1 MWYHVNNE
9 KFYNLEDFKM
19 KKIKN
24 VLKLMRIKH
33 YLKNILVFIPLIFSS
48 QLFEWGGVL
57 KTIYGCISFCL
68 ISSAVYIINDIKDV
82 EKDKAHKI
90 KKNRPIASGAIS
102 VKEAVILFV
111 IVTAISLC
119 INIFVIGKL
128 SSVLL
133 VILYLVLNVMY
144 SLGLKNIPIID
155 VVILVSGFVIRVIYG
170 ASITSI
176 EISKWL
182 YLTVMSGSF
191 FMGFGKRRNEII
203 KQGDEARTV
212 LKYYTKDYLDKFM
225 YACLVLTLMFYSLW
239 SVDATTVAKFG
250 DTMIYTIPLV
260 MIIFMKYCLDIEG
273 DSYGDPVDV
282 ITSDKILMCMVGIL
296 AMSMYF
302 LIYVR

>member
-1 MWYHVNNE
+1 
-9 KFYNLEDFKM
+9 M
-19 KKIKN
+19 KKLKN
-24 VLKLMRIKH
+24 ILKLMRIKH
-33 YLKNILVFIPLIFSS
+33 YLKNGLIFLPLIFNS
-48 QLFEWGGVL
+48 QLFEIKPL
-57 KTIYGCISFCL
+57 LMTFYGFISFCL
-68 ISSAVYIINDIKDV
+68 ISSAVYVINDIKDV
-82 EKDKAHKI
+82 EKDRMHKI

-102 VKEAVILFV
+102 IKEAILLF
-111 IVTAISLC
+111 IVLTISSLC
-119 INIFVIGKL
+119 INIFIIKEF
-128 SSVLL
+128 SSILL
-133 VILYLVLNVMY
+133 ISLYLILNIMY

-203 KQGDEARTV
+203 KQGNDSRAV

-239 SVDATTVAKFG
+239 SVDTSTTAKFG
-250 DTMIYTIPLV
+250 ENMIYTIPLV

-273 DSYGDPVDV
+273 NSYGDPVDV

-296 AMSMYF
+296 AISMYI
-302 LIYVR
+302 LIYLR

>member
-1 MWYHVNNE
+1 
-9 KFYNLEDFKM
+9 M
-19 KKIKN
+19 KKLKN
-24 VLKLMRIKH
+24 ILKLMRIKH
-33 YLKNILVFIPLIFSS
+33 YLKNGLIFLPLIFNS
-48 QLFEWGGVL
+48 QLFEKKPL
-57 KTIYGCISFCL
+57 LMTFYGFISFCL
-68 ISSAVYIINDIKDV
+68 ISSAVYVINDIKDV
-82 EKDKAHKI
+82 EKDRMHKI

-102 VKEAVILFV
+102 IKEAILLF
-111 IVTAISLC
+111 IVLIIFSLS
-119 INIFVIGKL
+119 INIFIIKKF
-128 SSVLL
+128 SSILL
-133 VILYLVLNVMY
+133 ISLYLILNIMY

-170 ASITSI
+170 ASIMSI

-203 KQGDEARTV
+203 KQGNDSRAV

-239 SVDATTVAKFG
+239 SVDTSTTAKFG
-250 DTMIYTIPLV
+250 ENMIYTIPLV

-273 DSYGDPVDV
+273 NSYGDPVDV

-296 AMSMYF
+296 AISMYI

>member
-1 MWYHVNNE
+1 
-9 KFYNLEDFKM
+9 M
-19 KKIKN
+19 KKLKN
-24 VLKLMRIKH
+24 ILKLMRIKH
-33 YLKNILVFIPLIFSS
+33 YLKNGLIFLPLIFNS
-48 QLFEWGGVL
+48 QLFEIKPL
-57 KTIYGCISFCL
+57 LMTFYGFISFCL
-68 ISSAVYIINDIKDV
+68 ISSAVYVINDIKDV
-82 EKDKAHKI
+82 EKDRMHKI

-102 VKEAVILFV
+102 IKEAILLF
-111 IVTAISLC
+111 IVLTISSLC
-119 INIFVIGKL
+119 INIFIIKEF
-128 SSVLL
+128 SSILL
-133 VILYLVLNVMY
+133 ISLYLILNIMY

-155 VVILVSGFVIRVIYG
+155 VVILVSGFVIKVIYG

-203 KQGDEARTV
+203 KQGNDSRAV

-239 SVDATTVAKFG
+239 SVDTSTTAKFG
-250 DTMIYTIPLV
+250 ENMIYTIPLV

-273 DSYGDPVDV
+273 NSYGDPVDV

-296 AMSMYF
+296 AISMYI

>member
-1 MWYHVNNE
+1 
-9 KFYNLEDFKM
+9 M
-19 KKIKN
+19 KKLKN
-24 VLKLMRIKH
+24 ILKLMRIKH
-33 YLKNILVFIPLIFSS
+33 YLKNGLIFLPLIFNS
-48 QLFEWGGVL
+48 QLFEIKPL
-57 KTIYGCISFCL
+57 LMTFYGFISFCL
-68 ISSAVYIINDIKDV
+68 ISSAVYVINDIKDV
-82 EKDKAHKI
+82 EKDRMQKI

-102 VKEAVILFV
+102 IKEAILLF
-111 IVTAISLC
+111 IVLTISSLC
-119 INIFVIGKL
+119 INIFIIKEF
-128 SSVLL
+128 SSILL
-133 VILYLVLNVMY
+133 ISLYLILNIMY

-203 KQGDEARTV
+203 KQGNDSRAV

-239 SVDATTVAKFG
+239 SVDTSTTAKFG
-250 DTMIYTIPLV
+250 ENMIYTIPLV

-273 DSYGDPVDV
+273 NSYGDPVDV

-296 AMSMYF
+296 AISMYI

>member
-1 MWYHVNNE
+1 
-9 KFYNLEDFKM
+9 M
-19 KKIKN
+19 KKLKN
-24 VLKLMRIKH
+24 ILKLMRIKH
-33 YLKNILVFIPLIFSS
+33 YLKNGLIFLPLIFNS
-48 QLFEWGGVL
+48 QLFEIKPL
-57 KTIYGCISFCL
+57 LMTFYGFISFCL
-68 ISSAVYIINDIKDV
+68 ISSAVYVINDIKDV
-82 EKDKAHKI
+82 EKDRMHKI
-90 KKNRPIASGAIS
+90 KKNRPIASGAITI
-102 VKEAVILFV
+102 KEAILLF
-111 IVTAISLC
+111 IVLTISSLC
-119 INIFVIGKL
+119 INIFIIKEF
-128 SSVLL
+128 SSILL
-133 VILYLVLNVMY
+133 ISLYLILNIMY

-203 KQGDEARTV
+203 KQGDNSRAV

-239 SVDATTVAKFG
+239 SVDTTTTSKFG
-250 DTMIYTIPLV
+250 ENMIYTIPLV

-282 ITSDKILMCMVGIL
+282 ITSDKILMCMVGVL
-296 AMSMYF
+296 AVSMYI
-302 LIYVR
+302 LIYAR

>member
-1 MWYHVNNE
+1 
-9 KFYNLEDFKM
+9 M
-19 KKIKN
+19 KKLKN
-24 VLKLMRIKH
+24 ILKLMRIKH
-33 YLKNILVFIPLIFSS
+33 YLKNGLIFLPLIFNS
-48 QLFEWGGVL
+48 QLFEIKPL
-57 KTIYGCISFCL
+57 LMTFYGFISFCL
-68 ISSAVYIINDIKDV
+68 ISSAVYVINDIKDV
-82 EKDKAHKI
+82 EKDRMHKI

-102 VKEAVILFV
+102 IKEAILLF
-111 IVTAISLC
+111 IVLTISSLC
-119 INIFVIGKL
+119 INIFIIKEF
-128 SSVLL
+128 SSILL
-133 VILYLVLNVMY
+133 ISLYLILNIMY

-203 KQGDEARTV
+203 KQGNDSRAV

-239 SVDATTVAKFG
+239 SVDTTTTAKFG
-250 DTMIYTIPLV
+250 ENMIYTIPLV

-282 ITSDKILMCMVGIL
+282 ITSDKVLMCMVGVL
-296 AMSMYF
+296 AISMYI
-302 LIYVR
+302 LIYAR

>member
-1 MWYHVNNE
+1 
-9 KFYNLEDFKM
+9 M
-19 KKIKN
+19 KKLKN
-24 VLKLMRIKH
+24 ILKLMRIKH
-33 YLKNILVFIPLIFSS
+33 YLKNGLIFLPLIFNS
-48 QLFEWGGVL
+48 QLFEIKPL
-57 KTIYGCISFCL
+57 LMTFYGFISFCL
-68 ISSAVYIINDIKDV
+68 ISSAVYVINDIKDV
-82 EKDKAHKI
+82 EKDRMHKI

-102 VKEAVILFV
+102 IKEAILLF
-111 IVTAISLC
+111 IVLTISSLC
-119 INIFVIGKL
+119 INIFIIKEF
-128 SSVLL
+128 SSILL
-133 VILYLVLNVMY
+133 ISLYLILNIMY

-182 YLTVMSGSF
+182 YLTVMPGSF

-203 KQGDEARTV
+203 KQGNDSRAV

-239 SVDATTVAKFG
+239 SVDTSTTAKFG
-250 DTMIYTIPLV
+250 ENMIYTIPLV

-273 DSYGDPVDV
+273 NSYGDPVDV

-296 AMSMYF
+296 AISMYI

>member
-1 MWYHVNNE
+1 
-9 KFYNLEDFKM
+9 
-19 KKIKN
+19 
-24 VLKLMRIKH
+24 MRIKH
-33 YLKNILVFIPLIFSS
+33 YLKNGLIFLPLIFNS
-48 QLFEWGGVL
+48 QLFEIKPL
-57 KTIYGCISFCL
+57 LMTFYGFISFCL
-68 ISSAVYIINDIKDV
+68 ISSAVYVINDIKDV
-82 EKDKAHKI
+82 EKDRMHKI

-102 VKEAVILFV
+102 IKEAILLF
-111 IVTAISLC
+111 IVLTISSLC
-119 INIFVIGKL
+119 INIFIIKEF
-128 SSVLL
+128 SSILL
-133 VILYLVLNVMY
+133 ISLYLILNIMY

-203 KQGDEARTV
+203 KQGNDSRAV

-239 SVDATTVAKFG
+239 SVDTTTTAKFG
-250 DTMIYTIPLV
+250 ENMIYTIPLV

-282 ITSDKILMCMVGIL
+282 ITSDKVLMCMVGVL
-296 AMSMYF
+296 AISMYI
-302 LIYVR
+302 LIYAR

>member
-1 MWYHVNNE
+1 
-9 KFYNLEDFKM
+9 M
-19 KKIKN
+19 KKLKN
-24 VLKLMRIKH
+24 ILKLMRIKH
-33 YLKNILVFIPLIFSS
+33 YLKNGLIFLPLIFNS
-48 QLFEWGGVL
+48 QLFEIKPL
-57 KTIYGCISFCL
+57 LMTFYGFISFCL
-68 ISSAVYIINDIKDV
+68 ISSAVYVINDIKDV
-82 EKDKAHKI
+82 EKDRMHKI

-102 VKEAVILFV
+102 IKEAILLF
-111 IVTAISLC
+111 IVLTISSLC
-119 INIFVIGKL
+119 INIFIIKEF
-128 SSVLL
+128 SSILL
-133 VILYLVLNVMY
+133 ISLYLILNIMY

-203 KQGDEARTV
+203 KQGNDSRAV

-239 SVDATTVAKFG
+239 SVDTSTTAKFG
-250 DTMIYTIPLV
+250 ENMIYTIPLV

-273 DSYGDPVDV
+273 NSYGDPVDV

-296 AMSMYF
+296 AISMYI

>member
-1 MWYHVNNE
+1 
-9 KFYNLEDFKM
+9 M
-19 KKIKN
+19 KKLKN
-24 VLKLMRIKH
+24 ILKLMRIKH
-33 YLKNILVFIPLIFSS
+33 YLKNGLIFLPLIFNS
-48 QLFEWGGVL
+48 QLFEKKPL
-57 KTIYGCISFCL
+57 LMTFYGFVSFCL
-68 ISSAVYIINDIKDV
+68 ISSAVYVINDIKDV
-82 EKDKAHKI
+82 EKDRMHKI

-102 VKEAVILFV
+102 IKEAILLF
-111 IVTAISLC
+111 IVLIIFSLS
-119 INIFVIGKL
+119 INIFIIKKF
-128 SSVLL
+128 SSILL
-133 VILYLVLNVMY
+133 ISLYLILNIMY

-170 ASITSI
+170 ANIMSI

-203 KQGDEARTV
+203 KQGNDSRAV

-239 SVDATTVAKFG
+239 SVDTSTTAKFG
-250 DTMIYTIPLV
+250 ENMIYTIPLV

-273 DSYGDPVDV
+273 NSYGDPVDV

-296 AMSMYF
+296 AISMYI

>member
-1 MWYHVNNE
+1 
-9 KFYNLEDFKM
+9 M
-19 KKIKN
+19 KKLKN
-24 VLKLMRIKH
+24 ILKLMRIKH
-33 YLKNILVFIPLIFSS
+33 YLKNGLIFLPLIFNS
-48 QLFEWGGVL
+48 QLFEKEPL
-57 KTIYGCISFCL
+57 LMTFYGFISFCL
-68 ISSAVYIINDIKDV
+68 ISSAVYVINDIKDV
-82 EKDKAHKI
+82 EKDRMHKI

-102 VKEAVILFV
+102 IKEAILLF
-111 IVTAISLC
+111 IVLTIFSLS
-119 INIFVIGKL
+119 INIFIIKKF
-128 SSVLL
+128 SSILL
-133 VILYLVLNVMY
+133 ISLYLILNIMY

-170 ASITSI
+170 ASIMSI

-203 KQGDEARTV
+203 KQGNDSRAV

-239 SVDATTVAKFG
+239 SVDTSTTAKFG
-250 DTMIYTIPLV
+250 ENMIYTIPLV

-273 DSYGDPVDV
+273 NSYGDPVDV

-296 AMSMYF
+296 ATSMYI

>member
-1 MWYHVNNE
+1 MWW
-9 KFYNLEDFKM
+9 EDLRM
-19 KKIKN
+19 KKLKN
-24 VLKLMRIKH
+24 ILKLMRIKH
-33 YLKNILVFIPLIFSS
+33 YLKNGLIFLPLIFNS
-48 QLFEWGGVL
+48 QLFEIKPL
-57 KTIYGCISFCL
+57 LMTFYGFISFCL
-68 ISSAVYIINDIKDV
+68 ISSAVYVINDIKDV
-82 EKDKAHKI
+82 EKDRMHKI

-102 VKEAVILFV
+102 IKEAILLF
-111 IVTAISLC
+111 IVLTISSLC
-119 INIFVIGKL
+119 INIFIIKEF
-128 SSVLL
+128 SSILL
-133 VILYLVLNVMY
+133 ISLYLILNIMY

-203 KQGDEARTV
+203 KQGNDSRAV

-239 SVDATTVAKFG
+239 SVDTSTTAKFG
-250 DTMIYTIPLV
+250 ENMIYTIPLV

-273 DSYGDPVDV
+273 NSYGDPVDV

-296 AMSMYF
+296 AISMYI

>member
-1 MWYHVNNE
+1 
-9 KFYNLEDFKM
+9 M
-19 KKIKN
+19 KKLKN
-24 VLKLMRIKH
+24 ILKLMRIKH
-33 YLKNILVFIPLIFSS
+33 YLKNGLIFLPLIFNS
-48 QLFEWGGVL
+48 QLFEIKPL
-57 KTIYGCISFCL
+57 LMTFYGFISFCL
-68 ISSAVYIINDIKDV
+68 ISSAVYVINDIKDV
-82 EKDKAHKI
+82 EKDRMHKI
-90 KKNRPIASGAIS
+90 KKNRPIASGAITI
-102 VKEAVILFV
+102 KEAILLF
-111 IVTAISLC
+111 IVLTISSLC
-119 INIFVIGKL
+119 INIFIIKEF
-128 SSVLL
+128 SSILL
-133 VILYLVLNVMY
+133 ISLYLILNIMY

-203 KQGDEARTV
+203 KQGDNSRAV

-239 SVDATTVAKFG
+239 SVDTSTTAKFG
-250 DTMIYTIPLV
+250 ENMIYTIPLV

-273 DSYGDPVDV
+273 NSYGDPVDV

>member
-1 MWYHVNNE
+1 
-9 KFYNLEDFKM
+9 M
-19 KKIKN
+19 KKLKN
-24 VLKLMRIKH
+24 ILKLMRIKH
-33 YLKNILVFIPLIFSS
+33 YLKNGLIFLPLIFNS
-48 QLFEWGGVL
+48 QLFEIKPL
-57 KTIYGCISFCL
+57 LMTFYGFISFCL
-68 ISSAVYIINDIKDV
+68 ISSAVYVINDIKDV
-82 EKDKAHKI
+82 EKDRMHKI

-102 VKEAVILFV
+102 IKEAILLF
-111 IVTAISLC
+111 IVLTISSLC
-119 INIFVIGKL
+119 INIFIIKEF
-128 SSVLL
+128 SSILL
-133 VILYLVLNVMY
+133 ISLYLILNIMY

-170 ASITSI
+170 SSITSI

-203 KQGDEARTV
+203 KQGNDSRAV

-239 SVDATTVAKFG
+239 SVDTSTTAKFG
-250 DTMIYTIPLV
+250 ENMIYTIPLV

-273 DSYGDPVDV
+273 NSYGDPVDV

-296 AMSMYF
+296 AISMYI

>member
-1 MWYHVNNE
+1 
-9 KFYNLEDFKM
+9 M
-19 KKIKN
+19 KKLKN
-24 VLKLMRIKH
+24 ILKLMTIKH
-33 YLKNILVFIPLIFSS
+33 YLKNGLIFLPLIFNS
-48 QLFEWGGVL
+48 QLFEIKPL
-57 KTIYGCISFCL
+57 LMTFYGFISFCL
-68 ISSAVYIINDIKDV
+68 ISSAVYVINDIKDV
-82 EKDKAHKI
+82 EKDRMHKI

-102 VKEAVILFV
+102 IKEAILLF
-111 IVTAISLC
+111 IVLTISSLC
-119 INIFVIGKL
+119 INIFIIKEF
-128 SSVLL
+128 SSILL
-133 VILYLVLNVMY
+133 ISLYLILNIMY

-203 KQGDEARTV
+203 KQGNDSRAV

-239 SVDATTVAKFG
+239 SVDTSTTAKFG
-250 DTMIYTIPLV
+250 ENMIYTIPLV

-273 DSYGDPVDV
+273 NSYGDPVDV

-296 AMSMYF
+296 AISMYI

>member
-1 MWYHVNNE
+1 
-9 KFYNLEDFKM
+9 M
-19 KKIKN
+19 KKLKN
-24 VLKLMRIKH
+24 ILKLMRIKH
-33 YLKNILVFIPLIFSS
+33 YLKNGLIFLPLIFNS
-48 QLFEWGGVL
+48 QLFEKEPL
-57 KTIYGCISFCL
+57 LMTFYGFISFCL
-68 ISSAVYIINDIKDV
+68 ISSAVYVINDIKDV
-82 EKDKAHKI
+82 EKDRMHKI

-102 VKEAVILFV
+102 IKEAILLF
-111 IVTAISLC
+111 IVLTIFSLS
-119 INIFVIGKL
+119 INIFIIKKF
-128 SSVLL
+128 SSILL
-133 VILYLVLNVMY
+133 ISLYLILNIMY

-170 ASITSI
+170 ASIMSI

-203 KQGDEARTV
+203 KQGNDSRAV

-239 SVDATTVAKFG
+239 SVDTSTTAKFG
-250 DTMIYTIPLV
+250 ENMIYTIPLV

-273 DSYGDPVDV
+273 NSYGDPVDV

-296 AMSMYF
+296 AISMYI

>member
-1 MWYHVNNE
+1 
-9 KFYNLEDFKM
+9 
-19 KKIKN
+19 
-24 VLKLMRIKH
+24 MRIKH
-33 YLKNILVFIPLIFSS
+33 YLKNGLIFLPLIFNS
-48 QLFEWGGVL
+48 QLFEIKPL
-57 KTIYGCISFCL
+57 LMTFYGFISFCL
-68 ISSAVYIINDIKDV
+68 ISSAVYVINDIKDV
-82 EKDKAHKI
+82 EKDRMHKI

-102 VKEAVILFV
+102 IKEAILLF
-111 IVTAISLC
+111 IVLTISSLC
-119 INIFVIGKL
+119 INIFIIKEF
-128 SSVLL
+128 SSILL
-133 VILYLVLNVMY
+133 ISLYLILNIMY

-203 KQGDEARTV
+203 KQGNDSRAV

-239 SVDATTVAKFG
+239 SVDTSTTAKFG
-250 DTMIYTIPLV
+250 ENMIYTIPLV

-273 DSYGDPVDV
+273 NSYGDPVDV
-282 ITSDKILMCMVGIL
+282 ITSDKILMCMVRIL
-296 AMSMYF
+296 AISMYI

>member
-1 MWYHVNNE
+1 
-9 KFYNLEDFKM
+9 M
-19 KKIKN
+19 KKLKN
-24 VLKLMRIKH
+24 ILKLMRIKH
-33 YLKNILVFIPLIFSS
+33 YLKYGLIFLPLIFNS
-48 QLFEWGGVL
+48 QLFEIKPL
-57 KTIYGCISFCL
+57 LMTFYGFISFCL
-68 ISSAVYIINDIKDV
+68 ISSAVYVINDIKDV
-82 EKDKAHKI
+82 EKDRMHKI

-102 VKEAVILFV
+102 IKEAILLF
-111 IVTAISLC
+111 IVLTISSLC
-119 INIFVIGKL
+119 INIFIIKEF
-128 SSVLL
+128 SSILL
-133 VILYLVLNVMY
+133 ISLYLILNIMY

-203 KQGDEARTV
+203 KQGNDSRAV

-239 SVDATTVAKFG
+239 SVDTSTTAKFG
-250 DTMIYTIPLV
+250 ENMIYTIPLV

-273 DSYGDPVDV
+273 NSYGDPVDV

-296 AMSMYF
+296 AISMYI

>member
-1 MWYHVNNE
+1 
-9 KFYNLEDFKM
+9 M
-19 KKIKN
+19 KKLKN
-24 VLKLMRIKH
+24 ILKLMRIKH
-33 YLKNILVFIPLIFSS
+33 YLKNGLIFLPLIFNS
-48 QLFEWGGVL
+48 QLFEKEPL
-57 KTIYGCISFCL
+57 LMTFYGFISFCL
-68 ISSAVYIINDIKDV
+68 ISSAVYVINDIKDV
-82 EKDKAHKI
+82 EKDRMHKI

-102 VKEAVILFV
+102 IKEAILLF
-111 IVTAISLC
+111 IVLTIFSLS
-119 INIFVIGKL
+119 INIFIIKKF
-128 SSVLL
+128 SSILL
-133 VILYLVLNVMY
+133 ISLYLILNIMY

-170 ASITSI
+170 ASIMSI

-203 KQGDEARTV
+203 KQGNDSRAV

-239 SVDATTVAKFG
+239 SVDTSTIAKFG
-250 DTMIYTIPLV
+250 ENMIYTIPLV

-273 DSYGDPVDV
+273 NSYGDPVDV

-296 AMSMYF
+296 AISMYI

>member
-1 MWYHVNNE
+1 
-9 KFYNLEDFKM
+9 M
-19 KKIKN
+19 KKLKN
-24 VLKLMRIKH
+24 ILKLMRIKH
-33 YLKNILVFIPLIFSS
+33 YLKNGLIFLPLIFNS
-48 QLFEWGGVL
+48 QLFEIKPL
-57 KTIYGCISFCL
+57 LMTFYGFISFCL
-68 ISSAVYIINDIKDV
+68 ISSAVYVINDIKDV
-82 EKDKAHKI
+82 EKDRMHKI

-102 VKEAVILFV
+102 IKEAILLF
-111 IVTAISLC
+111 IVLTISSLC
-119 INIFVIGKL
+119 INVFIIKEF
-128 SSVLL
+128 SSILL
-133 VILYLVLNVMY
+133 ISLYLILNIMY

-203 KQGDEARTV
+203 KQGNDSRAV

-239 SVDATTVAKFG
+239 SVDTSTTAKFG
-250 DTMIYTIPLV
+250 ENMIYTIPLV

-282 ITSDKILMCMVGIL
+282 ITSDKVLMCMVGVL
-296 AMSMYF
+296 AISMYI
-302 LIYVR
+302 LIYAR

>member
-1 MWYHVNNE
+1 
-9 KFYNLEDFKM
+9 M
-19 KKIKN
+19 KKLKN
-24 VLKLMRIKH
+24 ILKLMRIKH
-33 YLKNILVFIPLIFSS
+33 YLKNGLIFLPLIFNS
-48 QLFEWGGVL
+48 QLFEIKPL
-57 KTIYGCISFCL
+57 LMTFYGFISFCL
-68 ISSAVYIINDIKDV
+68 ISSAVYVINDIKDV
-82 EKDKAHKI
+82 EKDRMHKI

-102 VKEAVILFV
+102 IKEAILLF
-111 IVTAISLC
+111 IVLTISSLC
-119 INIFVIGKL
+119 INIFIIKEF
-128 SSVLL
+128 SSILL
-133 VILYLVLNVMY
+133 ISLYLILNIMY

-191 FMGFGKRRNEII
+191 FMEFGKRRNEII
-203 KQGDEARTV
+203 KQGNDSRAV

-239 SVDATTVAKFG
+239 SVDTSTTAKFG
-250 DTMIYTIPLV
+250 ENMIYTIPLV

-273 DSYGDPVDV
+273 NSYGDPVDV

-296 AMSMYF
+296 AISMYI

>member
-1 MWYHVNNE
+1 
-9 KFYNLEDFKM
+9 M
-19 KKIKN
+19 KKLKN
-24 VLKLMRIKH
+24 ILKLMRIKH
-33 YLKNILVFIPLIFSS
+33 YLKNGLIFLPLIFNS
-48 QLFEWGGVL
+48 QLFEIKPL
-57 KTIYGCISFCL
+57 LMTFYGFISFCL
-68 ISSAVYIINDIKDV
+68 ISSAVYVINDIKDV
-82 EKDKAHKI
+82 EKDRMHKI

-102 VKEAVILFV
+102 IKEAILLF
-111 IVTAISLC
+111 IVLTISSLC
-119 INIFVIGKL
+119 INIFIIKEF
-128 SSVLL
+128 SSILL
-133 VILYLVLNVMY
+133 ISLYLILNIMY

-170 ASITSI
+170 ASISSI

-203 KQGDEARTV
+203 KQGNDSRAV

-225 YACLVLTLMFYSLW
+225 YAYLVLTLMFYSLW
-239 SVDATTVAKFG
+239 SVDTSTTAKFG
-250 DTMIYTIPLV
+250 ENMIYTIPLV

-273 DSYGDPVDV
+273 NSYGDPVDV

-296 AMSMYF
+296 AISMYI

>member
-1 MWYHVNNE
+1 
-9 KFYNLEDFKM
+9 M
-19 KKIKN
+19 KKLKN
-24 VLKLMRIKH
+24 ILKLMRIKH
-33 YLKNILVFIPLIFSS
+33 YLKNGLIFLPLIFNS
-48 QLFEWGGVL
+48 QLFEEKPL
-57 KTIYGCISFCL
+57 LMTFYGFISFCL
-68 ISSAVYIINDIKDV
+68 ISSAVYVINDIKDV
-82 EKDKAHKI
+82 EKDRMHKI

-102 VKEAVILFV
+102 IKEAILLF
-111 IVTAISLC
+111 IVLTISSLC
-119 INIFVIGKL
+119 INIFIIKEF
-128 SSVLL
+128 SSILL
-133 VILYLVLNVMY
+133 ISLYLILNIMY

-170 ASITSI
+170 ASIMSI

-203 KQGDEARTV
+203 KQGNDSRAV

-239 SVDATTVAKFG
+239 SVDTSTTAKFG
-250 DTMIYTIPLV
+250 ENMIYTIPLV

-273 DSYGDPVDV
+273 NSYGDPVDV

-296 AMSMYF
+296 AISMYI

>member
-1 MWYHVNNE
+1 
-9 KFYNLEDFKM
+9 M
-19 KKIKN
+19 KKLKN
-24 VLKLMRIKH
+24 ILKLMRIKH
-33 YLKNILVFIPLIFSS
+33 YLKNGLIFLPLIFNS
-48 QLFEWGGVL
+48 QLFEIKPL
-57 KTIYGCISFCL
+57 LMTFYGFISFCL
-68 ISSAVYIINDIKDV
+68 ISSAVYVINDIKDV
-82 EKDKAHKI
+82 EKDRMHKI
-90 KKNRPIASGAIS
+90 KKNRPIASGAITI
-102 VKEAVILFV
+102 KEAILLF
-111 IVTAISLC
+111 IVLTISSLC
-119 INIFVIGKL
+119 INIFIIKEF
-128 SSVLL
+128 SSILL
-133 VILYLVLNVMY
+133 ISLYLILNIMY

-203 KQGDEARTV
+203 KQGDNSRAV

-239 SVDATTVAKFG
+239 SVDTTTTAKFG
-250 DTMIYTIPLV
+250 ENMIYTIPLV

-282 ITSDKILMCMVGIL
+282 ITSDKILMCMVGVL
-296 AMSMYF
+296 AVSMYI
-302 LIYVR
+302 LIYAR

>member
-1 MWYHVNNE
+1 
-9 KFYNLEDFKM
+9 M
-19 KKIKN
+19 KKLKN
-24 VLKLMRIKH
+24 ILKLMRIKH
-33 YLKNILVFIPLIFSS
+33 YLKNGLIFLPLIFNS
-48 QLFEWGGVL
+48 QLFEIKPL
-57 KTIYGCISFCL
+57 LMTFYGFISFCL
-68 ISSAVYIINDIKDV
+68 ISSAVYVINDIKDV
-82 EKDKAHKI
+82 EKDRMHKI

-102 VKEAVILFV
+102 IKEAILLF
-111 IVTAISLC
+111 IVLTISSLC
-119 INIFVIGKL
+119 INIFIIKEF
-128 SSVLL
+128 SSILL
-133 VILYLVLNVMY
+133 ISLYLILNIMY

-203 KQGDEARTV
+203 KQGNDSRAV

-239 SVDATTVAKFG
+239 SVDTSTTAKFG
-250 DTMIYTIPLV
+250 ENMIYTIPLV

-282 ITSDKILMCMVGIL
+282 ITSDKVLMCMVGVL
-296 AMSMYF
+296 AISMYI
-302 LIYVR
+302 LIYAR

>member
-1 MWYHVNNE
+1 MWW
-9 KFYNLEDFKM
+9 EDLKM
-19 KKIKN
+19 KKLKN
-24 VLKLMRIKH
+24 ILKLMRIKH
-33 YLKNILVFIPLIFSS
+33 YLKNGLIFLPLIFNS
-48 QLFEWGGVL
+48 QLFEIKPL
-57 KTIYGCISFCL
+57 LMTFYGFISFCL
-68 ISSAVYIINDIKDV
+68 ISSAVYVINDIKDV
-82 EKDKAHKI
+82 EKDRMHKI
-90 KKNRPIASGAIS
+90 KKNRPIASGAITI
-102 VKEAVILFV
+102 KEAILLF
-111 IVTAISLC
+111 IVLTISSLC
-119 INIFVIGKL
+119 INIFIIKEF
-128 SSVLL
+128 SSILL
-133 VILYLVLNVMY
+133 ISLYLILNIMY

-203 KQGDEARTV
+203 KQGDNSRAV

-239 SVDATTVAKFG
+239 SVDTTTTSKFG
-250 DTMIYTIPLV
+250 ENMIYTIPLV

-282 ITSDKILMCMVGIL
+282 ITSDKILMCMVGVL
-296 AMSMYF
+296 AVSMYI
-302 LIYVR
+302 LIYAR

>member
-1 MWYHVNNE
+1 
-9 KFYNLEDFKM
+9 M
-19 KKIKN
+19 KKLKN
-24 VLKLMRIKH
+24 ILKLMRIKH
-33 YLKNILVFIPLIFSS
+33 YLKNGLIFLPLIFNS
-48 QLFEWGGVL
+48 QLFEKKPL
-57 KTIYGCISFCL
+57 LMTFYGFVSFCL
-68 ISSAVYIINDIKDV
+68 ISSAVYVINDIKDV
-82 EKDKAHKI
+82 EKDRMHKI

-102 VKEAVILFV
+102 IKEAILLF
-111 IVTAISLC
+111 IVLIIFSLS
-119 INIFVIGKL
+119 INIFIIKKF
-128 SSVLL
+128 SSILL
-133 VILYLVLNVMY
+133 ISLYLILNIMY

-170 ASITSI
+170 ASIMSI

-203 KQGDEARTV
+203 KQGNDSRAV

-239 SVDATTVAKFG
+239 SVDTSTTAKFG
-250 DTMIYTIPLV
+250 ENMIYTIPLV
-260 MIIFMKYCLDIEG
+260 MIIFMKYCLDIEEN
-273 DSYGDPVDV
+273 SYGDPVDV

-296 AMSMYF
+296 AISMYI

>member
-1 MWYHVNNE
+1 
-9 KFYNLEDFKM
+9 M
-19 KKIKN
+19 KKLKN
-24 VLKLMRIKH
+24 ILKLMRIKH
-33 YLKNILVFIPLIFSS
+33 YLKNGLIFLPLIFNS
-48 QLFEWGGVL
+48 QLFEIKPL
-57 KTIYGCISFCL
+57 LMTFYGFISFCL
-68 ISSAVYIINDIKDV
+68 ISYAVYVINDIKDV
-82 EKDKAHKI
+82 EKDRMHKI

-102 VKEAVILFV
+102 IKEAILLF
-111 IVTAISLC
+111 IVLTISSLC
-119 INIFVIGKL
+119 INIFIIKEF
-128 SSVLL
+128 SSILL
-133 VILYLVLNVMY
+133 ISLYLILNIMY

-203 KQGDEARTV
+203 KQGNDSRAV

-239 SVDATTVAKFG
+239 SVDTSTTAKFG
-250 DTMIYTIPLV
+250 ENMIYTIPLV

-273 DSYGDPVDV
+273 NSYGDPVDV

-296 AMSMYF
+296 AISMYI

>member
-1 MWYHVNNE
+1 
-9 KFYNLEDFKM
+9 M
-19 KKIKN
+19 KKLKN
-24 VLKLMRIKH
+24 ILKLMRIKH
-33 YLKNILVFIPLIFSS
+33 YLKNGLIFLPLIFNS
-48 QLFEWGGVL
+48 QLFEIKPL
-57 KTIYGCISFCL
+57 LMTFYGFISFCL
-68 ISSAVYIINDIKDV
+68 ISSAVYVINDIKDV
-82 EKDKAHKI
+82 EKDRMHKI

-102 VKEAVILFV
+102 IKEAILLF
-111 IVTAISLC
+111 IVLTISSLC
-119 INIFVIGKL
+119 INIFIIKEF
-128 SSVLL
+128 SSILL
-133 VILYLVLNVMY
+133 ISLYLILNIMY

-191 FMGFGKRRNEII
+191 FMWFGKRRNEII
-203 KQGDEARTV
+203 KQGNDSRAV

-239 SVDATTVAKFG
+239 SVDTTTTAKFG
-250 DTMIYTIPLV
+250 ENMIYTIPLV

-282 ITSDKILMCMVGIL
+282 ITSDKVLMCMVGVL
-296 AMSMYF
+296 AISMYI
-302 LIYVR
+302 LIYAR

>member
-1 MWYHVNNE
+1 MT
-9 KFYNLEDFKM
+9 FYGF
-19 KKIKN
+19 
-24 VLKLMRIKH
+24 
-33 YLKNILVFIPLIFSS
+33 
-48 QLFEWGGVL
+48 
-57 KTIYGCISFCL
+57 ISFCL
-68 ISSAVYIINDIKDV
+68 ISSAVYVINDIKDV
-82 EKDKAHKI
+82 EKDRMHKI

-102 VKEAVILFV
+102 IKEAILLF
-111 IVTAISLC
+111 IVLTIFSLS
-119 INIFVIGKL
+119 INIFIIKKF
-128 SSVLL
+128 SSILL
-133 VILYLVLNVMY
+133 ISLYLILNIMY

-170 ASITSI
+170 ASIMSI

-203 KQGDEARTV
+203 KQGNDSRAV

-239 SVDATTVAKFG
+239 SVDTSTTAKFG
-250 DTMIYTIPLV
+250 ENMIYTIPLV

-273 DSYGDPVDV
+273 NSYGDPVDV

-296 AMSMYF
+296 AISMYI

>member
-1 MWYHVNNE
+1 
-9 KFYNLEDFKM
+9 M
-19 KKIKN
+19 KKLKN
-24 VLKLMRIKH
+24 ILKLMRIKH
-33 YLKNILVFIPLIFSS
+33 YLKNGLIFLPLIFNS
-48 QLFEWGGVL
+48 QLFEIKPL
-57 KTIYGCISFCL
+57 LMTIYGFISFCL
-68 ISSAVYIINDIKDV
+68 ISSAVYVINDIKDV
-82 EKDKAHKI
+82 EKDRMHKI
-90 KKNRPIASGAIS
+90 KKNRPIASGAVSI
-102 VKEAVILFV
+102 KEAILLF
-111 IVTAISLC
+111 IVLTISSLC
-119 INIFVIGKL
+119 INIFIIKEF
-128 SSVLL
+128 SSIIL
-133 VILYLVLNVMY
+133 ISLYLILNIIY

-203 KQGDEARTV
+203 KQGDDSRAV

-239 SVDATTVAKFG
+239 SVDATTTAKFG
-250 DTMIYTIPLV
+250 ENMIYTIPVV
-260 MIIFMKYCLDIEG
+260 MIIFMKYCLDIER

-282 ITSDKILMCMVGIL
+282 ITSDKILMCMVGVL
-296 AMSMYF
+296 AISMYI